1 MDIRE
6 LHQVDS

>member
-6 LHQVDS
+6 FL